1 MKKSILLFLLAGGLL
16 ACNNGQKSAGNP
28 QTSATAQTP
37 SATNAL
43 GDTIILSNEVYATL
57 AGGLSVREKP
67 DANAAVIGKIEYGAV
82 VELPP
87 VPTDGGVVPQNNSVP
102 VNLAGMATY
111 WVKAQIGG
119 KTGYVIEA
127 YLSDYPP
134 PPAGTKDL
142 KGWAQAISKAYGAA
156 FVSQSKTKNFYQDG
170 IDIYRQLYQNGTVY
184 TEETGYEYF
193 ATSLQLP
200 NTTLLKVLNCLRGLE
215 DFGPVFKANAPLKK
229 GSYTVPDTQL
239 PEGYQWVTTYD
250 ATGQYVQ
257 AISVSWSDG
266 GYSTITVTQLETDV
280 IVSFSSGV

>member
-1 MKKSILLFLLAGGLL
+1 MKNRYLFLLLAGGLL
-16 ACNNGQKSAGNP
+16 SCKDGQKSSTTQANAP
-28 QTSATAQTP
+28 TQTASATTA
-37 SATNAL
+37 S
-43 GDTIILSNEVYATL
+43 GDTIILNNEVYAIL

-87 VPTDGGVVPQNNSVP
+87 VPTDGGLVPQNNSVP

-111 WVKAQIGG
+111 WIKAQIGG

-127 YLSDYPP
+127 YVSDYPP

-142 KGWAQAISKAYGAA
+142 KGWAQAISKPYGAA

-170 IDIYRQLYQNGTVY
+170 IDIYRQLYNNGGVY
-184 TEETGYEYF
+184 SESVGYEYF

-215 DFGPVFKANAPLKK
+215 DFAPVFKANAPLKK
-229 GSYTVPDTQL
+229 GSYTVPDTQM

-250 ATGQYVQ
+250 ATGQYLQ
-257 AISVSWSDG
+257 AVSVSWSDG